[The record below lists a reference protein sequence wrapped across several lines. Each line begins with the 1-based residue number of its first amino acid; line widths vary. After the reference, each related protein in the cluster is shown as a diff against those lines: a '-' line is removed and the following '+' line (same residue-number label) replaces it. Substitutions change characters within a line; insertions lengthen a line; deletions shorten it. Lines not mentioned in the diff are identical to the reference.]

1 MGGGAAQGC
10 RGACHGLAS
19 LWRDPRLLLCLL
31 TQPCRVQDRAKRKAE
46 DEAAAARRAE
56 ARRKA
61 EEERRRIEAEER
73 AKNNP
78 EEAARLA
85 EERRRAEELRRRE
98 EELRRQEEEA
108 RRKEQEE
115 AEERRRQQAEEAK
128 EEARR
133 KEQAEAAA
141 AAAAAAQAAAA
152 AAVEAKQK
160 AEAAAEAEAEEQA
173 RIQAE
178 AEAKR
183 KAEAAEQQKEDDA
196 AAEARRK
203 AEAAAAAAAEA
214 AADAAADAA
223 EEARLAAA
231 AEAARKAAEEAER
244 KAKADAARRAE
255 EARQRAE
262 AEAAR
267 RAKVEAARR
276 KAEEDRRRAEE
287 EAAAAA
293 AEAARVAAEEAAK
306 QAAAEERK
314 RKLAERRKRLEE
326 LRRKRE
332 EKKKQLE
339 EQRRRLEE
347 QRQKEEAEAAAA
359 AASAA
364 AEAKQ
369 DSAGGSDPVQAKLE
383 RINKEY
389 RATGN
394 KFEDDTFEGRRA
406 LAITSEGE
414 HIVSTVEAWERPE
427 RFCAAPTVNETGDEY
442 KADDIMQGALG
453 DCWLLSAISVV
464 AGDKT
469 LVNKILVTKKINQ
482 AGAYVVQFFIDGE
495 WKKVLV
501 DDRFPC
507 RRRRDGFAPAFVQS
521 RAKNNLW
528 GMLIEKAYAKF
539 YGSYESIEGG
549 VVHIGLA
556 ELTGGAA
563 EFVDMEDDEGRAA
576 VQDGSLWKKLLK
588 YRMAGYLMGAGSPAG
603 KDTDISNLGIVQGH
617 AYSILDVAEVDDRNG
632 SHELVCLRNPW
643 GQTEWKGAWA
653 DTDTRRWTRRVQAK
667 LGYVRSLLR
676 LWLDG

>member
-1 MGGGAAQGC
+1 M
-10 RGACHGLAS
+10 LS
-19 LWRDPRLLLCLL
+19 PDPCLLLCLP

-152 AAVEAKQK
+152 AAAEAKQK

-314 RKLAERRKRLEE
+314 RKLAERRKR
-326 LRRKRE
+326 E

-339 EQRRRLEE
+339 EKRRRLEE

-383 RINKEY
+383 RINKEF

-394 KFEDDTFEGRRA
+394 KYEDDTFEGRRA

-507 RRRRDGFAPAFVQS
+507 RRQRDGFAPAFVQS

-588 YRMAGYLMGAGSPAG
+588 YRIAGYLMGAGSPAG

-676 LWLDG
+676 VWLVG